1 MSIDELI
8 EGVDF
13 NWETV
18 DGVRIRVFSREYLLQ
33 VRPQCCKSYYD
44 ILPTSKEGWVSRLKI
59 YS

>member
-1 MSIDELI
+1 MCQNKRLSIDELI

-33 VRPQCCKSYYD
+33 VRPQCCKSYCKNCPWDYKKD
-44 ILPTSKEGWVSRLKI
+44 
-59 YS
+59 

>member
-33 VRPQCCKSYYD
+33 VRPQCCKSYCKNCPWDYKKD
-44 ILPTSKEGWVSRLKI
+44 
-59 YS
+59 